1 MKLSLIGQKN
11 CLNFMLLCLCSL
23 LCFCA
28 AGCTAVST
36 KPKPGRCNHHTD
48 CPDGFQCK
56 DTYCE
61 DMYFPRREIKPY

>member
-1 MKLSLIGQKN
+1 MEMNRN
-11 CLNFMLLCLCSL
+11 CYTYLLLGLFVFLGLGLTACS
-23 LCFCA
+23 A
-28 AGCTAVST
+28 IEP
-36 KPKPGRCNHHTD
+36 KPKEGRCAHHTD